1 MYLSILSLLFAFPI
15 TSIPLRQDSVQ
26 KNYLSAHNVNKLFL
40 SNKIS
45 FQDRVSSYEKC
56 CPDEGEDCPA
66 DEIKCHATEM
76 FLRKSYATCCEADG
90 EDCPHDHVSSCDH
103 VEHVLS
109 RVFLDP
115 NRVNTFEKCCPD
127 EGEDC
132 PDEDYDCHESEKFL
146 HKGHEQCCE
155 AEGEDCPPGV
165 EDSCQR
171 ISKMFFENRLHS
183 YEKCCPEEG
192 EDCPE
197 EEIID
202 CHATEMFLRKSHAAC
217 CEADGEDCPHDHVS
231 SCEHVEHVLSQVLF
245 ENRLHSYEKCCP
257 DEGEDCPEEA
267 IQCHDTEM
275 FLRKS
280 YTTCCEADGED
291 CPHDHV
297 SSCEHLEHVLSRVL
311 FENRLHSYEKCCP
324 DEGEDCPADEI
335 KCHATEM
342 FLRKSYATCC
352 EADGEDCPHDHVSSC
367 DHVEHVLSRVFLD
380 PNRVN
385 TFEKCCPDEGED
397 CPDEDYDCHESEK
410 FLHKGHE
417 QCCEAEGEDCPPG
430 VEDSCQ
436 RVSYLLQNVKL

>member
-1 MYLSILSLLFAFPI
+1 
-15 TSIPLRQDSVQ
+15 
-26 KNYLSAHNVNKLFL
+26 
-40 SNKIS
+40 
-45 FQDRVSSYEKC
+45 
-56 CPDEGEDCPA
+56 
-66 DEIKCHATEM
+66 M
-76 FLRKSYATCCEADG
+76 FLRKSHSTCCEADG
-90 EDCPHDHVSSCDH
+90 EDCPHDHVSSCEH

-132 PDEDYDCHESEKFL
+132 PDDDYNCHESAKFL

-197 EEIID
+197 EAID
-202 CHATEMFLRKSHAAC
+202 CHEEEMFLRKSH
-217 CEADGEDCPHDHVS
+217 S
-231 SCEHVEHVLSQVLF
+231 
-245 ENRLHSYEKCCP
+245 
-257 DEGEDCPEEA
+257 
-267 IQCHDTEM
+267 
-275 FLRKS
+275 
-280 YTTCCEADGED
+280 TCCEADGED

-297 SSCEHLEHVLSRVL
+297 SSCE
-311 FENRLHSYEKCCP
+311 
-324 DEGEDCPADEI
+324 
-335 KCHATEM
+335 
-342 FLRKSYATCC
+342 
-352 EADGEDCPHDHVSSC
+352 
-367 DHVEHVLSRVFLD
+367 HVEHVLSRVFLD

-397 CPDEDYDCHESEK
+397 CPDDDYNCHESAK

-436 RVSYLLQNVKL
+436 RVSYLLQNV